1 MKVIPT
7 DVYDKEGYL
16 RRVEFHDQSGQF
28 QLQAEWDDRDAQTA
42 ENREAFRK
50 WAYQMAKRLDF
61 EIDL

>member
-7 DVYDKEGYL
+7 DIYDKEGHL
-16 RRVEFHDQSGQF
+16 RRVEFHDQNGEF

-42 ENREAFRK
+42 KNREAFRK
-50 WAYQMAKRLDF
+50 WAYTMAKRLNF